1 MENHEPVAVTQGIR
15 RIKYDEMAREP
26 PTKSRSRV
34 VKNLIE
40 GHVDVSKSAMLGGYK
55 AGSEEEGTSSKSP
68 TSTKK
73 LEAKE
78 DGVVKRL
85 EKLSKNY
92 WLNWRAKREPK
103 AT

>member
-1 MENHEPVAVTQGIR
+1 MS
-15 RIKYDEMAREP
+15 
-26 PTKSRSRV
+26 KSRAVMSLIDEDVNVSR
-34 VKNLIE
+34 
-40 GHVDVSKSAMLGGYK
+40 STTLGGYEK
-55 AGSEEEGTSSKSP
+55 RSEEEGTSSKSP

-92 WLNWRAKREPK
+92 WLN
-103 AT
+103 